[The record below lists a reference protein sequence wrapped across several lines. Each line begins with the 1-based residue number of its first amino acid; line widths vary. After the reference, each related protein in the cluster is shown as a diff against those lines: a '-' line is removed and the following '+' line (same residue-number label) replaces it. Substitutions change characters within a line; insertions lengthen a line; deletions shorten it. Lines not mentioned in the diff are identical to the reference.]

1 MVGTIRHRAHD
12 SLSSVLPTHPDSQ
25 GDLRRDAQIGSI
37 LSATTGSPGRFDISE
52 TGQLRYYYSRNHVLL
67 SSDSGISTLE
77 ARFRGYTAAQQLVG
91 VAVVS
96 DDLRDHLL
104 GLFWCWQNSWHY
116 LVPEQ
121 AFLRDIHVEHS
132 GRFCSPL
139 LLLAIFAVASRYSD
153 RPDVRLDSN
162 EPDTA
167 GESFAAQAKV
177 MLHYEL
183 ESPTMMT
190 VQAAALLSIREMALD
205 RESSGWVYCGLA
217 TRMAFNLGL
226 HLDCSGAVASGII
239 SSDEAEVRSITWWG
253 CYMLEQFV
261 APEFVG
267 DDSPNLTDRLHRM
280 FSVGWGRPATIPYHS
295 ITAQKPSTLNELEHR
310 L

>member
-1 MVGTIRHRAHD
+1 MSPTQQETPKAGTLD
-12 SLSSVLPTHPDSQ
+12 LSSVLSTHPASQEDSQ
-25 GDLRRDAQIGSI
+25 GDSQIGTI
-37 LSATTGSPGRFDISE
+37 LGAATGSPGRFDIDD
-52 TGQLRYYYSRNHVLL
+52 TGQLRYFYSRNHVLL
-67 SSDSGISTLE
+67 SSHPGNSTLD

-91 VAVVS
+91 VADVS
-96 DDLRDHLL
+96 EDLRNHLL

-121 AFLRDIHVEHS
+121 AFLRDLHVEHS

-153 RPDVRLDSN
+153 RPDVRLDLN

-167 GESFAAQAKV
+167 GASFAAQAKV
-177 MLHYEL
+177 MLHYEI
-183 ESPTMMT
+183 ESPSMMT

-205 RESSGWVYCGLA
+205 MESSGWVYCGLA

-226 HLDCSGAVASGII
+226 HLDCSSAVVNGII

-261 APEFVG
+261 SPE
-267 DDSPNLTDRLHRM
+267 
-280 FSVGWGRPATIPYHS
+280 
-295 ITAQKPSTLNELEHR
+295 
-310 L
+310 